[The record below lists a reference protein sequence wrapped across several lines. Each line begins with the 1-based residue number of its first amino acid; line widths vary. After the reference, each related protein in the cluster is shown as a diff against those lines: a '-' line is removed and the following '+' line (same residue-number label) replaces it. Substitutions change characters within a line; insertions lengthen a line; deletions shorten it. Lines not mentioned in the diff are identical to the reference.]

1 MLNWKPVVLIVP
13 AGLLLG
19 IAVGQA
25 SRPVPLVKE
34 ERPWPQSVRENA
46 REIER
51 WRPLYESRPQDLSP
65 GGRGYRPDFD
75 YDRFAWPDQTDR
87 SAELL
92 AAGYDYGAEPSVFEA
107 RYGTAPEP
115 DLPLTRAAAAEFDA
129 GQAEVDATEAPAS
142 GPAEPIAIRE
152 TVVLPPV
159 PPPLVVTNTPPR
171 PGAPGDAGASSG
183 STVVGLGLGSGI

>member
-1 MLNWKPVVLIVP
+1 LPDWKPIALIVP

-19 IAVGQA
+19 IAVAQA

-46 REIER
+46 HEIEP
-51 WRPLYESRPQDLSP
+51 WRPLYEGRPQDLSP
-65 GGRGYRPDFD
+65 RGGSYRPDFD
-75 YDRFAWPDQTDR
+75 YDLFAWPDQTDR

-92 AAGYDYGAEPSVFEA
+92 DAGYDYA
-107 RYGTAPEP
+107 TAPEP
-115 DLPLTRAAAAEFDA
+115 DLPLTRAAAAEFDGEA
-129 GQAEVDATEAPAS
+129 AEVDAPEVPES
-142 GPAEPIAIRE
+142 GPDEPIATGE

-171 PGAPGDAGASSG
+171 PVAPDDTGASSG
-183 STVVGLGLGSGI
+183 STLVGLGLGSGI